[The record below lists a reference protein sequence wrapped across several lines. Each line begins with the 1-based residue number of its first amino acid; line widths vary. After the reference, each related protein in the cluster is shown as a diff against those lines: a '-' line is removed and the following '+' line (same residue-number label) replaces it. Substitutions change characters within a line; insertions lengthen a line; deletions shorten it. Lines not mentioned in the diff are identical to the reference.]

1 MNDDMGDEESKP
13 TSGLEGQHKSL
24 LERIATELW
33 RLNEAESTGELA
45 ALRRMN
51 RRSGPPAAFYRVMV
65 RAGAPEMGSDSVRR
79 WARAVAIMA
88 QRPDALRASGLGE
101 TLKAIGVSEQRLDML
116 LYARGPA
123 LCDLAHRTAVRIA
136 RSHEFLPYRD
146 LCHLVLYDSRAE
158 KSSDADNVRIRVAQ
172 SYLRASDKGDAGK
185 SSPAPDP
192 TA

>member
-1 MNDDMGDEESKP
+1 MSRADEGEAAPEAAAS
-13 TSGLEGQHKSL
+13 EEFSL
-24 LERIATELW
+24 LKNIATELW
-33 RLNEAESTGELA
+33 RLNEAQATGEIA

-51 RRSGPPAAFYRVMV
+51 RHSTPPAALYRVLA
-65 RAGAPEMGSDSVRR
+65 RAGAGEMGPDTVRR

-116 LYARGPA
+116 LYSRGPA
-123 LCDLAHRTAVRIA
+123 LCDLAQRTAVRIA

-146 LCHLVLYDSRAE
+146 LCHLVLYE
-158 KSSDADNVRIRVAQ
+158 ADPATEDVRIRIAQ
-172 SYLRASDKGDAGK
+172 SYLRAGDRADAD
-185 SSPAPDP
+185 SPQSAP